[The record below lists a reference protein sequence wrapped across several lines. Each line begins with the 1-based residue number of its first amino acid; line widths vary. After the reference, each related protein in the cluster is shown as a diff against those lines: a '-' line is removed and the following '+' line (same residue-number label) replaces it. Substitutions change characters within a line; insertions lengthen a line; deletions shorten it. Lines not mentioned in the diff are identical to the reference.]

1 MKRLLAVT
9 TVLLLAACGPKPL
22 DNAGAAK
29 IITAHPSFADP
40 IERLPLAPDIVENS
54 IGVDAGVIEGVW
66 KLGARGSHGQPTRE
80 LTAKGKEFFKDA
92 SGVLATPGRRE
103 VAELTSLV
111 EDPND
116 RKHRSAEFTWRYQ
129 IPPMVA
135 RYTGL
140 DGTYK
145 GKAELRYDREWKVE
159 SIQAD
164 AKPSSFRWTAEL
176 GAQLRE
182 MLSAEQEATTQRV
195 LAVEPQRFTTPDKRP
210 YTITIADVQ
219 VTMDD
224 ETSRY
229 TVPYLELTNCRV
241 DAQPASVTLR
251 VEGIRQDIV
260 AVAGPAALS
269 AFQKVCDVVK
279 EAHDNW
285 AAHNREIADRG
296 PLGVAYSR

>member
-1 MKRLLAVT
+1 VKRSLVVA
-9 TVLLLAACGPKPL
+9 TVLLLAACGPKSL
-22 DNAGAAK
+22 DNAQAAK
-29 IITAHPSFADP
+29 LIAAHPSFAQPVD
-40 IERLPLAPDIVENS
+40 RLPLAPDIVENS
-54 IGVDAGVIEGVW
+54 IGVDAGVVEGMW
-66 KLGARGSHGQPTRE
+66 RIGGRGSRGQPTRE
-80 LTAKGKEFFKDA
+80 LTEKGKQGFKDA
-92 SGVLATPGRRE
+92 SGLLATPGRRE
-103 VAELTSLV
+103 IVELTSLV

-129 IPPMVA
+129 IPALVA

-140 DGTYK
+140 EGTYK
-145 GKAELRYDREWKVE
+145 GKAELRYDHEWKVE
-159 SIQAD
+159 SLQAD
-164 AKPSSFRWTAEL
+164 AKPSSFQWTAEL
-176 GAQLRE
+176 GGQLRQ

-195 LAVEPQRFTTPDKRP
+195 LAVEPQKFMTPDKRP
-210 YTITIADVQ
+210 YTITVADVQ

-229 TVPYLELTNCRV
+229 TVSYLELVNCKV
-241 DAQPASVTLR
+241 EAQGASVTLR

-260 AVAGPAALS
+260 AVAAPANLP
-269 AFQKVCDVVK
+269 AFQKICDVVK